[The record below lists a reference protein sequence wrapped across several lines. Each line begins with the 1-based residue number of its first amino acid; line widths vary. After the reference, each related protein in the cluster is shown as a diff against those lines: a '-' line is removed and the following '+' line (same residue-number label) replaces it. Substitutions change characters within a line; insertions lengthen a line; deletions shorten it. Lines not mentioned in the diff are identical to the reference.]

1 MDFRSGCGVGAKA
14 PTPVTVRLAP
24 QCADLPAAGRTTSFR
39 RLSLRRRLVCRA
51 GQSSRAKNGRQ
62 SCPTRRERARSSKEP
77 TTRQKAATSPAQP
90 RLQGQKISRTN
101 HPGGRVKFPGASRLG
116 PGGGRLIGPTVR
128 QGGRPLTHAGHIPP
142 DASYLPRPRRA
153 LSRVDDWPIHV
164 LVLLREARPAVRGP
178 ALVA

>member
-51 GQSSRAKNGRQ
+51 GQSSRTKDGRQ

-77 TTRQKAATSPAQP
+77 TDERQKAATSPAQP

-101 HPGGRVKFPGASRLG
+101 RRLGHPGRVSSPHRVAHPGRVSSPRGRTSP
-116 PGGGRLIGPTVR
+116 PGGSATYTRGPHT
-128 QGGRPLTHAGHIPP
+128 
-142 DASYLPRPRRA
+142 PRRFLTLVGA
-153 LSRVDDWPIHV
+153 LILVGLSGALTRLRDTSV
-164 LVLLREARPAVRGP
+164 LRFKRQK
-178 ALVA
+178 